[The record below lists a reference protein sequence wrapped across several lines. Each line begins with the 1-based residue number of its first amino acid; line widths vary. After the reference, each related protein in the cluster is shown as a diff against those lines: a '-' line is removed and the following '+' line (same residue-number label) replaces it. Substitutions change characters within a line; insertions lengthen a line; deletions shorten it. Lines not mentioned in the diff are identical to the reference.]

1 MTVSKLFLFQKNVA
15 INSLAQVKKKLEGAL
30 EDGGLFFL
38 VLELGATQLVTTRKE
53 SLSALP
59 PCD

>member
-1 MTVSKLFLFQKNVA
+1 MTISKLFQIKKNVA
-15 INSLAQVKKKLEGAL
+15 IHSLAHVKKKLEAAL

-38 VLELGATQLVTTRKE
+38 VLGLGATQLVTTRKE

-59 PCD
+59 PFD

>member
-1 MTVSKLFLFQKNVA
+1 M
-15 INSLAQVKKKLEGAL
+15 EGAL